1 MKPAS
6 PRKRSIPK
14 RSDTAAP
21 RNNIIAA
28 FAALYL
34 VWGSTYLGIRFAIE
48 TIPPFLMG
56 GVRFVIAG
64 AALYLWM
71 GARGAPKPSPV
82 HWRNAAIVGG
92 FLILGGNGGVVWAEQ
107 FVPSGMA
114 ALLVAILPFWMV
126 LIDWLRPGGQR
137 PSLGVTIGLIVGMIG
152 LLILVGPSALN
163 PSAESDAAARAG
175 DGVMLTGAIVLVFAS
190 LSWALGSIYSRHAAL
205 PKSASVA
212 TGMQMLT
219 GGAMMLLLAFAVG
232 DHSGFD
238 IAQVSAKSML
248 AFAYLTLVGSLVG
261 FTAYI
266 WLLKV
271 QPASRVSTY
280 AYVNPIVAVFLGW
293 AFAGEALSLR
303 TAIAAAIII
312 GAVAVITT
320 ARASS
325 PPQARE

>member
-1 MKPAS
+1 
-6 PRKRSIPK
+6 
-14 RSDTAAP
+14 
-21 RNNIIAA
+21 
-28 FAALYL
+28 
-34 VWGSTYLGIRFAIE
+34 
-48 TIPPFLMG
+48 MG
-56 GVRFVIAG
+56 GARFIIAG

-71 GARGAPKPSPV
+71 RTRGAPRPSPV

-126 LIDWLRPGGQR
+126 LIDWLRPGGTR
-137 PSLGVTIGLIVGMIG
+137 PSLGVTIGLVVGMIG
-152 LLILVGPSALN
+152 LMILVGPSALN
-163 PSAESDAAARAG
+163 PSPQSEAAARAG
-175 DGVMLTGAIVLVFAS
+175 DGVMLTGAIVLVLAS
-190 LSWALGSIYSRHAAL
+190 LSWALGSIYSRHADL

-219 GGAMMLLLAFAVG
+219 GGALMFLLALAVG
-232 DHSGFD
+232 DHTNFEISE
-238 IAQVSAKSML
+238 VSARSML
-248 AFAYLTLVGSLVG
+248 AFAYLTTVGSLVG

-303 TAIAAAIII
+303 TAIAATIII

-320 ARASS
+320 ARSS
-325 PPQARE
+325 QPA